1 MREGGVSTPSGSTW
15 KWVHVEMQL
24 LPFAFVCS
32 RGISPFV
39 FRDPGRVGRGM
50 GRVFSGAGPE
60 DGLTH
65 SVPSVS
71 RAVRLLAFRCVTW
84 SCPSVPKLAAVVM
97 LLNRVWH

>member
-1 MREGGVSTPSGSTW
+1 MREGGVSASSSSTW
-15 KWVHVEMQL
+15 KWVHAEMQL

-32 RGISPFV
+32 RCVSPFV

-50 GRVFSGAGPE
+50 GRVFSGAGLN

-71 RAVRLLAFRCVTW
+71 IAVRLLAVTCVTW
-84 SCPSVPKLAAVVM
+84 SCPSVPKLAQ
-97 LLNRVWH
+97 W